1 MLKLITKQFLYGRL
15 FLWLKP
21 RLSSI
26 FFFLII
32 IFLIFYIHGEY
43 LKYVAVKENSENNY
57 IGLSFV
63 IKNIL
68 IFIVAIAYFYFYSV
82 LGKTKKSIEKS
93 QENIRSELD
102 RVDSLDYFLNDE
114 EVNKKVIQRIH
125 TI

>member
-21 RLSSI
+21 HLSSI

-68 IFIVAIAYFYFYSV
+68 IFVVAITYFYFYSV

-93 QENIRSELD
+93 QKNIRNVLD
-102 RVDSLDYFLNDE
+102 RVDSQDYFLTDE
-114 EVNKKVIQRIH
+114 EVNKKY
-125 TI
+125 

>member
-21 RLSSI
+21 RLSNI

-43 LKYVAVKENSENNY
+43 LRYIDIKENSKNNY

-68 IFIVAIAYFYFYSV
+68 IFIVATAYFGLYSV

-102 RVDSLDYFLNDE
+102 RVDSLEYFLSDE
-114 EVNKKVIQRIH
+114 EVNKKY
-125 TI
+125 

>member
-32 IFLIFYIHGEY
+32 IFLIFYIHNEY
-43 LKYVAVKENSENNY
+43 LKYIAVKENSENNY

-93 QENIRSELD
+93 QENIRYELD
-102 RVDSLDYFLNDE
+102 RVDSLDYFLSEE
-114 EVNKKVIQRIH
+114 EVNKKY
-125 TI
+125 